1 MTLLAVIEGAHRA
14 SDWKLPLFIHILG
27 AMVLVGA
34 LTLSAVSLIAAWRNG
49 SPALTRLGMLSVFYG
64 ALPGWIVMRGGAQWI
79 AHKEGLDN
87 EGVDLTW
94 LNIGFT
100 TSDIG
105 FVLLIVLLI
114 IGGVAVRR
122 INRQDAVPLL
132 GTRFAAG
139 ITAFLLIAYLVTV
152 WAMTVKP
159 V

>member
-1 MTLLAVIEGAHRA
+1 MTLLAVIDGAHRA
-14 SDWKLPLFIHILG
+14 SDWKLPLFVHILG

-34 LTLSAVSLIAAWRNG
+34 LALATVALILAWRNG
-49 SPALTRLGMLSVFYG
+49 SPALTRLGMMSVFYG
-64 ALPGWIVMRGGAQWI
+64 ALPGWIVMRGAAQWI

-87 EGVDLTW
+87 DNVDLTW

-114 IGGVAVRR
+114 IGGVTVRR
-122 INRQDAVPLL
+122 INRQGSVPLL

-139 ITAFLLIAYLVTV
+139 IVAFLLVAYLVTV
-152 WAMTVKP
+152 WAMTTKP